1 MSRQNDKTP
10 IAFKDFCYSFF
21 KRFIDILGGIVG
33 CVILIPVLIV
43 VKIAFICCGDAGR
56 LIFTQERIGKNGKKI
71 KIHKIRSMVKNADQ
85 ALEKLLMEDEAARKE
100 YEQYKKLK
108 NDPRIT
114 RVGKFIRNY
123 SIDEIPQFFDVLLGK
138 MSLVGPRPYLW
149 REREEMGEGYD
160 LIITCKPGISGY
172 WQVNGRSNTDFAE
185 RLVME
190 KYYCKHKSTLL
201 DLQILFKTF
210 YKVIKKD
217 GAE

>member
-1 MSRQNDKTP
+1 MGKQESVLYSS
-10 IAFKDFCYSFF
+10 FKGFCYRTF

-33 CVILIPVLIV
+33 CIILIPVLII
-43 VKIAFICCGDAGR
+43 VKIAFCLSGDWGM
-56 LIFTQERIGKNGKKI
+56 LMFTQERIGKGGRKI
-71 KIHKIRSMVKNADQ
+71 KIHKFRSMVKNADEV
-85 ALEKLLMEDEAARKE
+85 LEKLLKEDEAARQE
-100 YEQYKKLK
+100 YEKYKKLK

-114 RVGKFIRNY
+114 RVGRFIRAY

-149 REREEMGEGYD
+149 REREAMGDGYD
-160 LIITCKPGISGY
+160 LIVTCKPGMSGF

-190 KYYCKHKSTLL
+190 KYYCTHKNTIM
-201 DLQILFKTF
+201 DLKILFKTF
-210 YKVIKKD
+210 YRVLKKD